1 MIMENSKEETKA
13 WIKDT
18 FEFGHNIGLALAL
31 AGFGAVAYHVETVGR
46 MADWNKYLA
55 VLCLL
60 VAALWGGFSAD
71 HFVNQLLKHTKLNRK
86 VWASILI
93 GALGIALGVSVIFL
107 APLIPDN
114 NHIVALCDK
123 YKDAVGDKIHDS
135 EECQR
140 LYKKR
145 ADYEQLLRGK

>member
-1 MIMENSKEETKA
+1 MENSKEETKA
-13 WIKDT
+13 WKKDT

-55 VLCLL
+55 ALCLV

-71 HFVNQLLKHTKLNRK
+71 HFVNQLLKHTDLNRK
-86 VWASILI
+86 VWASIFI

-123 YKDAVGDKIHDS
+123 YKDAVGDRIHDS

-145 ADYEQLLRGK
+145 ADYERLLRGK